1 MLLEQRD
8 HGEGEEGRDE
18 RGAALEHVAPVE
30 NRAHDRG
37 VGRRA
42 TDSALLERL
51 DEARLGVARGRSR
64 RVALGLELERPELVA
79 DGEMRKPAF
88 LVPLGRR
95 LVVGRFLVRGE
106 KAAEGDRGSRRPE
119 LDVRSVLCRT
129 EPKRER
135 DPARVVHLRGD
146 RPLPDELVERELV
159 AAQLARDLPRRA
171 KAVACRANRLVRLL
185 RVLDLALVAARSLG
199 DVLGAVQLG
208 CLAAR
213 GPERRLRERG
223 RVGAHVR
230 DVAVVVEPLGDPHRG
245 LGAEAELSARLLL
258 QRRGHERRGG
268 AARVRLLLGRAE
280 RERRGGE

>member
-1 MLLEQRD
+1 
-8 HGEGEEGRDE
+8 
-18 RGAALEHVAPVE
+18 
-30 NRAHDRG
+30 
-37 VGRRA
+37 
-42 TDSALLERL
+42 
-51 DEARLGVARGRSR
+51 
-64 RVALGLELERPELVA
+64 
-79 DGEMRKPAF
+79 MRKPAL

-95 LVVGRFLVRGE
+95 LVVGRFLVGGE
-106 KAAEGDRGSRRPE
+106 KAAEGDRGSRCAE

-135 DPARVVHLRGD
+135 DPARVVHLRRHG
-146 RPLPDELVERELV
+146 PLPDELVERKLV

-258 QRRGHERRGG
+258 QRRGHERRGR

-280 RERRGGE
+280 REGRGGESLRESPSRRLVEDDCVLRLQRPVLGEVAPLSDALAVDGDQPRLEAAAGAALAQSSAKSPLMSQ